1 MNFIIDPTT
10 GIKHSI
16 FSSKGQKLLST
27 YYNKYIN
34 EIDGGT
40 NRLSL
45 TKRCISCNKDGF
57 QSKELKIKS
66 RNKIFTEN

>member
-45 TKRCISCNKDGF
+45 TKKDVF
-57 QSKELKIKS
+57 LVIKMDFKAK
-66 RNKIFTEN
+66 N